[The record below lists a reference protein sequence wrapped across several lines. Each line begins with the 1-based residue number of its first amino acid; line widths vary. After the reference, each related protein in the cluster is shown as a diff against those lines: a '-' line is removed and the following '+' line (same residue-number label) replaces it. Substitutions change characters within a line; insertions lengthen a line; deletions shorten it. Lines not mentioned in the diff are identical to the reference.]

1 MRTLS
6 VSIAATLGGAL
17 VVAAALLWP
26 KAPAEAQV
34 GLPVGVADCSCTKGT
49 QLETGGS
56 RVFVH
61 ICQCGSMQC
70 VITAGTTGT
79 GSAVPQLA
87 QTCR

>member
-1 MRTLS
+1 MRTLA
-6 VSIAATLGGAL
+6 VSIAATVGAAV

-34 GLPVGVADCSCTKGT
+34 GLPVGVADCSCTRGT
-49 QLETGGS
+49 QLDAGAS

-70 VITAGTTGT
+70 VISAGTTAS